1 MDACRRNAE
10 GRLGPEQLRRMHGA
24 KGGITRHMDQVATA
38 AVSHRPEQRPAG
50 VGGRIPRVDIAADLA
65 PDEPRMPTA
74 AHQAAPEDPRIA
86 PPPTIG
92 RASCRERVCQYV

>member
-1 MDACRRNAE
+1 MDALRRKAE

-24 KGGITRHMDQVATA
+24 KGGLTRHMDQVATA

-65 PDEPRMPTA
+65 PDEQRMPTA
-74 AHQAAPEDPRIA
+74 AHPAAPADPPITPPPSSPPP
-86 PPPTIG
+86 PPPTPH
-92 RASCRERVCQYV
+92 Q